1 MLVQT
6 RLLMDT
12 SVDEDPG
19 MHALLQELEMVL
31 AQIAGLSP
39 EHCAR
44 DMAWIRRGLQDRA
57 TIDRLRMMSAGGR
70 I

>member
-1 MLVQT
+1 
-6 RLLMDT
+6 
-12 SVDEDPG
+12 
-19 MHALLQELEMVL
+19 MVL

-44 DMAWIRRGLQDRA
+44 DMAWIRRGLHDRA